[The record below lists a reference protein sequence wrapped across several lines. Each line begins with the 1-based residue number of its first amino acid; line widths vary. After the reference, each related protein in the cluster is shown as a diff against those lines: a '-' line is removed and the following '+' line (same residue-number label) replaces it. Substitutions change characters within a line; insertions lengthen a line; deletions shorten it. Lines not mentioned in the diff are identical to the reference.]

1 MGRSSEVED
10 SDKKKKK
17 KKDKKSKDKDV
28 EYTSSDDD
36 DVLASDEENKASSK
50 KKKKQKD
57 KDKKDADVSSDD
69 DDGVNSDNDSSK
81 DKKKKKK
88 KRDKKKK
95 KDKKGKKSGSDLSD
109 GSDDD
114 VDDAEDEDAS
124 PPSAPPMAEKPRRS
138 IATSRAP
145 GEKVVVELF
154 EAGEAA
160 TPTEGA
166 KLFSDV
172 TDDALKKWCK
182 KLYKLL
188 NLDPWNEASRYDDD
202 DTCDVLIEHPETYQI
217 KFEFEGFSGRI
228 YPLSMLCALQASKD
242 AVELAYDAFPPC
254 DQKVRLVGR
263 NAYALCGTIQGIC

>member
-88 KRDKKKK
+88 RDKKKK

-160 TPTEGA
+160 IPTERA

-242 AVELAYDAFPPC
+242 GCRAGL
-254 DQKVRLVGR
+254 
-263 NAYALCGTIQGIC
+263 